1 MSLKPN
7 AILSLV
13 PIEIRKDKKRFII
26 EDQSSGEFFEMPEI
40 CIDAITLIRNGEQL
54 GEIESTL
61 KNKYP
66 DQDVDLLDFA
76 EQLLFLELVDSIDG
90 VKVDRLE
97 KAKEK
102 EQLGFLWI
110 APKIGKAFF
119 NNHTYPI
126 YISLFIINIVLFL
139 LHPSL
144 FPRHDDIFVFDIMV
158 VNVLFW
164 MVFTFLFVLIH
175 EFGHVLAMRAH
186 NLPTKLEIGHRLF
199 FVVLLTDMSSVWK
212 LTPKDRNVLFLAGLC
227 FDTVLLFISLIF
239 QLIVP
244 VDQWLLNGLMNLAV
258 FDIVLRMLFQCCIY
272 MKTDLYFVFENVS
285 GCYNLMENA
294 KQTIRQKFSFLNS
307 KASEEVVFSGE
318 KKTVFIYSLFYFLG
332 VILTVVLYFM
342 YYIPE
347 VIYAAKKLL
356 PGFVQPPTSLPFWD
370 AVVFSLQVSIF
381 IILLLYSWRKKY
393 LLNKM

>member
-1 MSLKPN
+1 MSLKLN

-54 GEIESTL
+54 GDIESTL

-119 NNHTYPI
+119 NNYTYPI

-199 FVVLLTDMSSVWK
+199 FVVLLTDMSSIWK

-227 FDTVLLFISLIF
+227 FDTVLLFISLII

-294 KQTIRQKFSFLNS
+294 KQIIRKRFSFLKS
-307 KASEEVVFSGE
+307 KSSEEVVFSGE
-318 KKTVFIYSLFYFLG
+318 HKTVFIYSLFYLLG
-332 VILTVVLYFM
+332 ILLTVVLYFM

-356 PGFVQPPTSLPFWD
+356 PGFVQPPTSLLFWD
-370 AVVFSLQVSIF
+370 ALVFSLQVSIF

-393 LLNKM
+393 LLNKV